1 MNICVFGDSVAKGV
15 VFDEIK
21 NKYTFLKE
29 NFVNLVQ
36 SKTSVPFKNYAKFG
50 CTVTKG
56 SEILEKQADRLSAY
70 QYTILEFGGNDCD
83 LNWAEVASQ
92 PGASH
97 MAQVP
102 IEHFKEIYE
111 TMIEKTRGAG
121 SHPILMSLPPL
132 DSDRFFN
139 WISKGLDREKILQF
153 LENDVDYIFRWHQQY
168 NDMIFRLADAYQIP
182 VIDIRTDFLKQ
193 KDYKSLLCV
202 DGMHPNKEGHKLIA
216 SSLEKYVAALCQ
228 RK

>member
-15 VFDEIK
+15 VFDEAK

-36 SKTSVPFKNYAKFG
+36 SKTAVPFKNYAKFG
-50 CTVTKG
+50 CTVSKG
-56 SEILEKQADRLSAY
+56 AEILEKQADNLSAY

-83 LNWAEVASQ
+83 LNWSEVSSQ
-92 PGASH
+92 PDDAH

-102 IEHFKEIYE
+102 IERFKEIYE
-111 TMIEKTRGAG
+111 KMIEKTRNAG

-132 DSDRFFN
+132 DADRFFN
-139 WISKGLDREKILQF
+139 WISKDLNKEKILQF
-153 LENDVDYIFRWHQQY
+153 LKNDVEFIFRWHQQY
-168 NDMIFRLADAYQIP
+168 NDMIFKLADEYQIQ
-182 VIDIRTDFLKQ
+182 VVDIRTDFLNQ
-193 KDYKSLLCV
+193 QNYKSLLCV

-216 SSLEKYVAALCQ
+216 SSLEKYVTALN
-228 RK
+228 